1 MLLVRNLFELLCLG
15 LETKTVSEVQPESFC
30 EMSQED
36 WRRIREMAD
45 KQGVSAIMMDGLSLL
60 VDKYGKEGI
69 APNIDSGWWQMY
81 VLEGMGAMLQTEKRN
96 SHQLKVMESL
106 ASKWMEKGCRVMV
119 FKGQASATMYPKPEH
134 RSPGDID
141 CYLINDNDNDNVLE
155 TAVAEQATKGR
166 ARSATTG
173 DACQSKNENAN
184 ANLNFSAYHRGN
196 GIARKVGADV
206 DEGWYKHSQIHY
218 KGEMF
223 ESHQY
228 FVHTRDGKRG
238 KLQQKELEDYFK
250 RESVVFSELSYSVLL
265 PPVQWTA
272 MFLTYHACAHFVS
285 EGLRLKQLLDWAML
299 LEKHQNDVDWKQFYD
314 FCERCHLKR
323 FADAATSICVKY
335 LNVNV
340 LCKQSEQA
348 RANHNDNDRSAT
360 TGDACQSKNLKG
372 WYKESPY
379 AEKILDSALYDDD
392 YVFGSGEGSWHNR
405 WHLVK
410 TLFRYRWKY
419 EEIYEESVWRQL
431 WFYASG
437 YLFHTE

>member
-96 SHQLKVMESL
+96 SQQLKVMESL

-141 CYLINDNDNDNVLE
+141 CYLFDDY
-155 TAVAEQATKGR
+155 A
-166 ARSATTG
+166 
-173 DACQSKNENAN
+173 
-184 ANLNFSAYHRGN
+184 RGN
-196 GIARKVGADV
+196 EIAREVGADV
-206 DEGWYKHSQIHY
+206 DEGWYKHSQIFY
-218 KGEMF
+218 QGETF
-223 ESHQY
+223 ENHQY
-228 FVHTRDGKRG
+228 IVHTRDGKRG
-238 KLQQKELEDYFK
+238 KRLQKELADELVKVNDEGLEVKEFLPLTK
-250 RESVVFSELSYSVLL
+250 SSVI

-323 FADAATSICVKY
+323 FADAATTICLKY
-335 LNVNV
+335 LGVKV
-340 LCKQSEQA
+340 L
-348 RANHNDNDRSAT
+348 NPDIVTN
-360 TGDACQSKNLKG
+360 
-372 WYKESPY
+372 SPY
-379 AEKILDSALYDDD
+379 ADKILDSALYDDD

-410 TLFRYRWKY
+410 NLFRYRWKY

-431 WFYASG
+431 WFYATG

>member
-1 MLLVRNLFELLCLG
+1 MMTKDALLALIRVGIETEEASAV
-15 LETKTVSEVQPESFC
+15 ETKVFC
-30 EMSQED
+30 ELTQKD
-36 WRRIREMAD
+36 WEGIQIMAD
-45 KQGVSAIMMDGLSLL
+45 KQGVSAIVMDGLGLL

-69 APNIDSGWWQMY
+69 APKIDSEWWQMY
-81 VLEGMGAMLQTEKRN
+81 VFEGTGAMLQTEQSN
-96 SHQLKVMESL
+96 GQQLKVMDEL
-106 ASKWMEKGCRVMV
+106 ASQWSEEGCKVMV

-141 CYLINDNDNDNVLE
+141 CYLFEDYAKSND
-155 TAVAEQATKGR
+155 
-166 ARSATTG
+166 
-173 DACQSKNENAN
+173 
-184 ANLNFSAYHRGN
+184 
-196 GIARKVGADV
+196 IARKMGADV

-223 ESHQY
+223 ENHQF

-238 KLQQKELEDYFK
+238 KRLQKELSD
-250 RESVVFSELSYSVLL
+250 ELTQKPQKYLPFTSSTLL
-265 PPVQWTA
+265 PPVQWNA

-299 LEKHQNDVDWKQFYD
+299 LEKHQDDVDWKRFYA

-323 FADAATSICVKY
+323 FADAATTICVKY
-335 LNVNV
+335 LNVN
-340 LCKQSEQA
+340 L
-348 RANHNDNDRSAT
+348 NDNLN
-360 TGDACQSKNLKG
+360 GCYKG
-372 WYKESPY
+372 SPF

-410 TLFRYRWKY
+410 NLFRYRWKY

>member
-45 KQGVSAIMMDGLSLL
+45 KQGVAAIVMDGLSLL

-81 VLEGMGAMLQTEKRN
+81 VLEGMGAMLQTEQCNRQ
-96 SHQLKVMESL
+96 QLMVMDSL
-106 ASKWMEKGCRVMV
+106 ASKWTDKGCRVMV

-141 CYLINDNDNDNVLE
+141 CYLFDDY
-155 TAVAEQATKGR
+155 A
-166 ARSATTG
+166 
-173 DACQSKNENAN
+173 
-184 ANLNFSAYHRGN
+184 RGN
-196 GIARKVGADV
+196 EIAREVGADV
-206 DEGWYKHSQIHY
+206 DESWYKHSQIFY
-218 KGEMF
+218 QGETF
-223 ESHQY
+223 ENHQF

-250 RESVVFSELSYSVLL
+250 QESVVFSDLSDSVLL
-265 PPVQWTA
+265 PPVQWAA

-299 LEKHQNDVDWKQFYD
+299 LEKHQNDVDWKRLYE

-323 FADAATSICVKY
+323 YADAATTICLKY
-335 LNVNV
+335 LGVKV
-340 LCKQSEQA
+340 L
-348 RANHNDNDRSAT
+348 NPDIVTN
-360 TGDACQSKNLKG
+360 
-372 WYKESPY
+372 SPY
-379 AEKILDSALYDDD
+379 ADKIHDSALYDDD

-410 TLFRYRWKY
+410 NLFRYRWKY
-419 EEIYEESVWRQL
+419 EEIYEESVWLQL